1 METLKIALASDW
13 FYPKIGGIETHI
25 QELAYNLLKL
35 GHEPHVITHDYRKFP
50 SRFEDNFP
58 FPVHRLKGEIYN
70 AKEHVSLGVLLIHQA
85 NKLYKKEKFDLT
97 HIHSIYSPLGIL
109 VANVSR
115 GVRGVPAIAT
125 NHSFFEWDLR
135 RELWL
140 PVLRYALK
148 RIDAIIAVSRAVAQ
162 DVKKVIKHKDK
173 PIYIIPNAIDI
184 GFWRPPDHE
193 ERVKARRMI
202 GAEPFDFVV
211 FAPGRFTER
220 KRIHEVPRIVANASR
235 LLGPGKRRLYLVITG
250 DGPLADKV
258 RDEVRR
264 YSDLIR
270 VHLNGFVDRRM
281 MRNYYWAA
289 DLTIVPSR
297 LEAFSITAL
306 ESMACGTPVIGYRGG
321 GIEDL
326 ILDSITGF
334 LVGDDREA
342 AEKIALLAMNDGLH
356 ASMRDKAPYHV
367 AKNFSWD
374 KVIYWILDVYK
385 TVMDSANPEERL
397 FLLYKAWLGLTRPWR
412 R

>member
-70 AKEHVSLGVLLIHQA
+70 AKEHVSVGVLLIHQA
-85 NKLYKKEKFDLT
+85 NKLYKREKFDIT
-97 HIHSIYSPLGIL
+97 HVHSIYSPFGIII
-109 VANVSR
+109 ANLSKGIR
-115 GVRGVPAIAT
+115 DVPTVAT
-125 NHSFFEWDLR
+125 NHSFFEWRLR
-135 RELWL
+135 REVWL
-140 PVLRYALK
+140 PLLRYALK

-162 DVKKVIKHKDK
+162 DTEKVVKKNK
-173 PIYIIPNAIDI
+173 PIYIIPNAVDV

-193 ERVKARRMI
+193 ERVRARRMI

-258 RDEVRR
+258 KDEARR

-270 VHLNGFVDRRM
+270 VYLNGFVDKRM

-306 ESMACGTPVIGYRGG
+306 ESMACGVPVIGYRGG

-326 ILDSITGF
+326 ILDSVTGF
-334 LVGDDREA
+334 LVRDDADA
-342 AEKIALLAMNDGLH
+342 AEKIALLAMNDALH
-356 ASMRDKAPYHV
+356 ASMREKAPYHV

-385 TVMDSANPEERL
+385 TVIDSANPGEQL
-397 FLLYKAWLGLTRPWR
+397 FLLYRAWLGLTRLWR

>member
-58 FPVHRLKGEIYN
+58 FPVHRLRGEIYN
-70 AKEHVSLGVLLIHQA
+70 AKEHVSVGVLLIHQA
-85 NKLYKKEKFDLT
+85 NKLYKREKFDIT
-97 HIHSIYSPLGIL
+97 HVHSIYSPLGII
-109 VANVSR
+109 VANLSKGIR
-115 GVRGVPAIAT
+115 DVPTVAT
-125 NHSFFEWDLR
+125 NHSFFEWRLR
-135 RELWL
+135 REVWL
-140 PVLRYALK
+140 PLLRYALR
-148 RIDAIIAVSRAVAQ
+148 RIDVIIAVSRAVAR
-162 DVKKVIKHKDK
+162 DTRRVVKKYK
-173 PIYIIPNAIDI
+173 PIYIIPNAVDV

-193 ERVKARRMI
+193 EWVKARRMI

-235 LLGPGKRRLYLVITG
+235 LLGPGKRRLYLVIPG
-250 DGPLADKV
+250 DGPLANRVK
-258 RDEVRR
+258 DEAQR
-264 YSDLIR
+264 YSGLIR
-270 VHLNGFVDRRM
+270 VYLNGFVDRKLLRH
-281 MRNYYWAA
+281 YYWAA

-306 ESMACGTPVIGYRGG
+306 ESMACGVPVIGYKGG

-326 ILDSITGF
+326 ILDSVTGF
-334 LVGDDREA
+334 LVRDDMEA

-356 ASMRDKAPYHV
+356 AAMRERAPYHV

-374 KVIYWILDVYK
+374 KVIYWILDVYR
-385 TVMDSANPEERL
+385 TVIDSANPGERL
-397 FLLYKAWLGLTRPWR
+397 FLLYKAWLGLTRLWR